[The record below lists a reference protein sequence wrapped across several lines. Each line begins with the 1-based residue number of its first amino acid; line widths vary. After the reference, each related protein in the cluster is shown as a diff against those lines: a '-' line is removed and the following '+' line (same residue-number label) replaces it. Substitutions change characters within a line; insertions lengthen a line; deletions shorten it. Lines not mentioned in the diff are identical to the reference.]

1 MNALRLRIGDHGKI
15 YGLSSDRVVFFM
27 INLML
32 TKHSMVEIGV
42 FVITE
47 RYISASSYG
56 CYKWRP

>member
-1 MNALRLRIGDHGKI
+1 MRIGDHGKI